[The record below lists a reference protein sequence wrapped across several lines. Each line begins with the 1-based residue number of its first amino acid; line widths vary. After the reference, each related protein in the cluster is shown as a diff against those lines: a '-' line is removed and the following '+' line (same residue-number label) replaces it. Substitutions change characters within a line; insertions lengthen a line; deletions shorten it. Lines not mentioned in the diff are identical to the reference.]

1 MKKRKGKSDGERLD
15 DIERQQAERQ
25 QLIEKDHLDDGDV
38 EIQATK
44 KPEFKV
50 GDRVGSP
57 LAGISPR
64 QLRFMSFDKDENGGG
79 NIAKS
84 PRLPRAA
91 NKFDLFQN
99 KGYCGSS
106 LTEALPT
113 GVGG

>member
-64 QLRFMSFDKDENGGG
+64 QLRASCLLIKTRMAEGT
-79 NIAKS
+79 
-84 PRLPRAA
+84 LPNRHGCRERRINSTCFRIKAIV
-91 NKFDLFQN
+91 DHH
-99 KGYCGSS
+99 
-106 LTEALPT
+106 
-113 GVGG
+113 